1 MISRQ
6 KYEWILKDSIVDKSS
21 HEEIAKKFENY
32 FYHYWYLSFSAF
44 EWKYHLTRFIKY
56 KMSTS
61 IKNDSFVNLFCYTSY
76 FVVVRK
82 LHLQRIDTYS
92 VSGYSLPIEWK
103 GVLGLTIMRSSYIKD
118 NEIVKTLYKDII
130 CIEIL
135 LKNYV
140 SIVVVNLL
148 EKNLYRLKKFKT

>member
-1 MISRQ
+1 M
-6 KYEWILKDSIVDKSS
+6 
-21 HEEIAKKFENY
+21 
-32 FYHYWYLSFSAF
+32 
-44 EWKYHLTRFIKY
+44 
-56 KMSTS
+56 
-61 IKNDSFVNLFCYTSY
+61 
-76 FVVVRK
+76 
-82 LHLQRIDTYS
+82 QRIDTYS